1 MPTDS
6 VSGSL
11 ASRTVPG
18 RALQKQGVAC
28 AVYNVQINQPDLP
41 FTKAPAERSQTLD
54 NLYANVPRDLTRVKS
69 KLFLNLTRRQILC
82 FGAAILVGLPLFFLL
97 RKTGNMTLAAMTM
110 ILVML
115 PFFFLAMY
123 ERNGQPLEVILRHF
137 ITARFKRPKI
147 RTYQTENTFRKAV
160 RNRRISDKSRH
171 AREKKQKTNANT
183 AEKETAENTTNT
195 PAGRKEKPHAR
206 KKEKD

>member
-1 MPTDS
+1 M
-6 VSGSL
+6 
-11 ASRTVPG
+11 
-18 RALQKQGVAC
+18 
-28 AVYNVQINQPDLP
+28 
-41 FTKAPAERSQTLD
+41 D

-82 FGAAILVGLPLFFLL
+82 FGAAILVGLPLFFLV

-115 PFFFLAMY
+115 PFFFLAMF

-147 RTYQTENTFRKAV
+147 RKYQTENVFRKAV
-160 RNRRISDKSRH
+160 RN
-171 AREKKQKTNANT
+171 
-183 AEKETAENTTNT
+183 
-195 PAGRKEKPHAR
+195 GRKEVPHVR
-206 KKEKD
+206 KA

>member
-1 MPTDS
+1 M
-6 VSGSL
+6 
-11 ASRTVPG
+11 
-18 RALQKQGVAC
+18 
-28 AVYNVQINQPDLP
+28 
-41 FTKAPAERSQTLD
+41 D

-97 RKTGNMTLAAMTM
+97 RKTGNMTLAAMVM

-137 ITARFKRPKI
+137 ITARFKRTKI
-147 RTYQTENTFRKAV
+147 RRYQTENMYRKAV
-160 RNRRISDKSRH
+160 RNRPIADRSRH
-171 AREKKQKTNANT
+171 SGEKKKPKR
-183 AEKETAENTTNT
+183 KEDPVKDSTTEST
-195 PAGRKEKPHAR
+195 SAGRKEVPHAR
-206 KKEKD
+206 KKQEA